1 MLLAPT
7 LLGSD
12 RPARP
17 FDLRSILN
25 PTHRA
30 LVPNAALTGLVLFLY
45 DHDNDPWYRKNRKV
59 YDSVQWLIRTNVLVL
74 GVGSADIKTRRTRS
88 VPQRVRQGI
97 VHVSDRAVDDIVVT
111 RDLLRNVLRSH
122 GV

>member
-12 RPARP
+12 RSARQ

-30 LVPNAALTGLVLFLY
+30 LVSNAALAGLVLFLY
-45 DHDNDPWYRKNRKV
+45 DPDNDPWYRRNRKV
-59 YDSVQWLIRTNVLVL
+59 YDSV
-74 GVGSADIKTRRTRS
+74 
-88 VPQRVRQGI
+88 
-97 VHVSDRAVDDIVVT
+97 
-111 RDLLRNVLRSH
+111 
-122 GV
+122 